1 MVKFTTF
8 QKLSKLSK
16 MDDALE
22 VRGNKLFCKKCRHL
36 IASDQRSHVSQVKFI
51 MLL

>member
-1 MVKFTTF
+1 MVKFTNF

-22 VRGNKLFCKKCRHL
+22 IRGIKLFCKKCGHL
-36 IASDQRSHVSQVKFI
+36 IASD
-51 MLL
+51 